1 MSKRFI
7 QVLGLSLAIMLSG
20 GSTISAQKV
29 SFGSEHPTLKQVFDK
44 IEQVSK
50 YKVAYNGTELDVSK
64 KVTLSKDADVLEAV
78 RQALKDTN
86 CTYTIK
92 DNYIVITSAKQS
104 NAKATKKVSGQ
115 VLDQNGEPVIGATVQ
130 VPGTSI
136 GASTDLDGRFTLTV
150 PEGSNVKVSYV
161 GYQAKTLKAQDNIS
175 VTLQEDKQVLDE
187 VVVTA
192 LGIKKEAKALSYNV
206 QQIKGDALTEVK
218 DASFINALAGK
229 VAGVQIASSSAGIGG
244 GTKVVMRGAKSLSG
258 NNNALYVIDG
268 IPMPSLQTTQPSD
281 YFSGM
286 GQSGDGAS
294 MINPDDIESLSV
306 LSGAAASALYG
317 HEAQNGVIM
326 ITTKRGKENHTSLTY
341 SNSSQ
346 FMNPFRTPEFQN
358 TYGAATGSFNSWGEK
373 LGTPSSYDPMDFF
386 QTGYNTTNSVTL
398 STGNDKNQTYASIA
412 STNAQGIVGNNTLDR
427 YNFSI
432 RNTSKMLDDKLNLDL
447 SAMYMN
453 VREQN
458 MVSEGQYFNPIV
470 STYLLSP
477 SYSLDTYQQYE
488 MYSEARGF
496 KVQYWPWGNMGIGM
510 QNPYWIINRDK
521 FINHKN
527 RFLISGGLTYEI
539 AKGIK
544 IAGRA
549 KMDYTS
555 AMYEKKYS
563 ATTDA
568 IFADT
573 YGAYFKGDENTRQI
587 YADAMLSIDKY
598 FGDFS
603 LTANAGASIQDVNYN
618 YTYVGGNLN
627 SVANLFSLRNVS
639 PTSMVKND
647 DIDYHDQVQSIFAT
661 AQLGWQ
667 SKIYLDLTA
676 RNDWSS
682 ALAYTN
688 TKSVA
693 YPSVG
698 VSAILTDLFGIKSPA
713 LSFLKVRGSY
723 SEVGN
728 AAPLRFKAYQTYPL
742 ESGTPSTVTTYPN
755 NDLKPERTKAWEVG
769 VQSNFWGDKVNLN
782 VSLYKTSTYNQLFK
796 PALAASSGYS
806 AIYINGGQVDNK
818 GLELSLTVNQPL
830 GPVDWRSTFTYSINR
845 NKVAKLLKPTTLEG
859 GIEIAQ
865 DHLDLLG
872 IGNVKNRIFEG
883 GRLGDLYVTCLRQDS
898 HGLIDVDYL
907 NNTVAVDRN
916 AGALGDGYI
925 YAGNS
930 QAKYRM
936 GWGNSFSWKGIDL
949 SFLITARVGGQ
960 CVSMTQAMM
969 DAYGVSKVTADAR
982 DAGYVLINGYE
993 VPAVQKYYQT
1003 VGSGAGSCYVYSAT
1017 NVRLGELSLGYT
1029 IPVEKW
1035 VKFVKSMNVAFI
1047 GRNLFMFYCKAP
1059 YDPELTASTGTYF
1072 DGMDYFMMPSLRS
1085 LGFSVKLNF

>member
-1 MSKRFI
+1 MSKKFI
-7 QVLGLSLAIMLSG
+7 QVMGLSLAMMLSG
-20 GSTISAQKV
+20 GSTIFAQKV
-29 SFGSEHPTLKQVFDK
+29 SFNGGQPTLKQVFEK

-50 YKVAYNGTELDVSK
+50 YKVAYNGTGLDVSK
-64 KVTLSKDADVLEAV
+64 KVTLTPNADVMEALTE
-78 RQALKDTN
+78 ALKGTN
-86 CTYTIK
+86 CTYTVK
-92 DNYIVITSAKQS
+92 DNYIVVTRANQSKTS
-104 NAKATKKVSGQ
+104 KATKKVSGQ
-115 VLDQNGEPVIGATVQ
+115 VLDQQGEPVIGATVQ

-136 GASTDLDGRFTLTV
+136 GASTDIDGNFTLNV
-150 PEGSNVKVSYV
+150 PEGSSMRISYV
-161 GYQAKTLKAQDNIS
+161 GYQPQVVKASDNIS
-175 VTLQEDKQVLDE
+175 VTLQENKQVLDE

-206 QQIKGDALTEVK
+206 QQIKGSAITDVK
-218 DASFINALAGK
+218 DANFMNALAGK
-229 VAGVQIASSSAGIGG
+229 VAGVEINSSSSGIGG
-244 GTKVVMRGAKSLSG
+244 GAKVVMRGAKSING

-268 IPMPSLQTTQPSD
+268 IPMPSLQTTQPTD
-281 YFSGM
+281 YMSGM

-294 MINPDDIESLSV
+294 MVNPDDIESISV

-326 ITTKRGKENHTSLTY
+326 ITTRKGQEGRTSLTY
-341 SNSSQ
+341 SNATQ

-358 TYGAATGSFNSWGEK
+358 TYGAANGSFNSWGEK
-373 LGTPSSYDPMDFF
+373 LGAPSSYDPMDFF

-398 STGNDKNQTYASIA
+398 TTGNDKNQTFASLA
-412 STNAQGIVGNNTLDR
+412 TTNAEGVVGNNRLDR

-432 RNTSKMLDDKLNLDL
+432 RNTSNMLDDKLHLDL

-477 SYSLDTYQQYE
+477 SYSLDTYQQFE
-488 MYSEARGF
+488 MYSQARGF
-496 KVQYWPWGNMGIGM
+496 KVQYWPWGNMGIAM

-527 RFLISGGLTYEI
+527 RFLISGGLSYDI

-555 AMYEKKYS
+555 AMYEQKYNAS
-563 ATTDA
+563 TDA
-568 IFADT
+568 IFCDT
-573 YGAYFKGDENTRQI
+573 YGGYYKADENTRQI

-618 YTYVGGNLN
+618 YSKVGGSLN
-627 SVANLFSLRNVS
+627 SVANLFSIRNVALA
-639 PTSMVKND
+639 TMKND
-647 DIDYHDQVQSIFAT
+647 DQDYHDQVQSIFAT

-682 ALAYTN
+682 ALAWTD

-698 VSAILTDLFGIKSPA
+698 LSAILTDLFGIKSNV
-713 LSFLKVRGSY
+713 LSFLKIRGSY

-742 ESGTPSTVTTYPN
+742 ESGTPSTLTTYPN
-755 NDLKPERTKAWEVG
+755 NDLKPERTKAWELG
-769 VQSNFWGDKVNLN
+769 LQSNFWGEKVNLN
-782 VSLYKTSTYNQLFK
+782 VSLYKTSTYNQLFD
-796 PALAASSGYS
+796 PTLAASSGYS
-806 AIYINGGQVDNK
+806 KIYINGGQVDNK
-818 GLELSLTVNQPL
+818 GLELSLTLNQPL
-830 GPVDWRSTFTYSINR
+830 GPVNWHSTFTYTINR
-845 NKVAKLLKPTTLEG
+845 NKVVKLLKETKLNGDLT
-859 GIEIAQ
+859 ISQ
-865 DHLDLLG
+865 DHIDLIS
-872 IGNVKNRIFEG
+872 IGNAMTRVFEG
-883 GRLGDLYVTCLRQDS
+883 GHIGDIYTTALRTDS
-898 HGLIDVDYL
+898 HGNIDVDYV
-907 NNTVAVDRN
+907 NNTVAIDRN
-916 AGALGDGYI
+916 AGPLKDGYI

-936 GWGNSFSWKGIDL
+936 GWNNSFDWNGLTL
-949 SFLITARVGGQ
+949 SFLISARVGGQ

-969 DAYGVSKVTADAR
+969 DTYGVSKVTADAR
-982 DAGYVLINGYE
+982 DAGGVMINGRI

-1003 VGSGAGSCYVYSAT
+1003 VGAGAGSNYVYSAT
-1017 NVRLGELSLGYT
+1017 NIRLGEFSLGYT

-1035 VKFVKSMNVAFI
+1035 VKFVKSMNVAFT

-1059 YDPELTASTGTYF
+1059 YDPELTASTGTHF

>member
-1 MSKRFI
+1 MSKKFI
-7 QVLGLSLAIMLSG
+7 QVMGLSLAMMLSG
-20 GSTISAQKV
+20 GSTIFAQKV
-29 SFGSEHPTLKQVFDK
+29 SFNGGQPTLKQVFEK

-50 YKVAYNGTELDVSK
+50 YKVAYNGTGLDVSK
-64 KVTLSKDADVLEAV
+64 KVTLTPNADVMEALTE
-78 RQALKDTN
+78 ALKGTN
-86 CTYTIK
+86 CTYTVK
-92 DNYIVITSAKQS
+92 DNYIVVTRANQSKTS
-104 NAKATKKVSGQ
+104 KATKKVSGQ
-115 VLDQNGEPVIGATVQ
+115 VLDQQGEPVIGATVQ

-136 GASTDLDGRFTLTV
+136 GASTDIDGNFTLNV
-150 PEGSNVKVSYV
+150 PEGSSVRISYV
-161 GYQAKTLKAQDNIS
+161 GYQPQVVKASDNIS
-175 VTLQEDKQVLDE
+175 VTLQENKQVLDE

-206 QQIKGDALTEVK
+206 QQIKGSAITDVK
-218 DASFINALAGK
+218 DANFMNALAGK
-229 VAGVQIASSSAGIGG
+229 VAGVEINSSSSGIGG
-244 GTKVVMRGAKSLSG
+244 GAKVVMRGAKSING

-268 IPMPSLQTTQPSD
+268 IPMPSLQTTQPTD
-281 YFSGM
+281 YMSGM

-294 MINPDDIESLSV
+294 MVNPDDIESISV

-326 ITTKRGKENHTSLTY
+326 ITTRKGQEGRTSLTY
-341 SNSSQ
+341 SNATQ

-358 TYGAATGSFNSWGEK
+358 TYGAANGSFNSWGEK
-373 LGTPSSYDPMDFF
+373 LGAPSSYDPMDFF

-398 STGNDKNQTYASIA
+398 TTGNDKNQTFASLA
-412 STNAQGIVGNNTLDR
+412 TTNAEGIVGNNRLDR

-432 RNTSKMLDDKLNLDL
+432 RNTSNMLDDKLHLDL

-477 SYSLDTYQQYE
+477 SYSLDTYQQFE
-488 MYSEARGF
+488 MYSQARGF
-496 KVQYWPWGNMGIGM
+496 KVQYWPWGNMGIAM

-527 RFLISGGLTYEI
+527 RFLISGGLSYDI

-555 AMYEKKYS
+555 AMYEQKYNAS
-563 ATTDA
+563 TDA
-568 IFADT
+568 IFCDT
-573 YGAYFKGDENTRQI
+573 YGGYYKADENTRQI

-618 YTYVGGNLN
+618 YSKVGGSLN
-627 SVANLFSLRNVS
+627 SVANLFSIRNVALA
-639 PTSMVKND
+639 TMKND
-647 DIDYHDQVQSIFAT
+647 DQDYHDQVQSVFAT

-682 ALAYTN
+682 ALAWTD

-698 VSAILTDLFGIKSPA
+698 LSAILTDLFGIKSNV
-713 LSFLKVRGSY
+713 LSFLKIRGSY

-742 ESGTPSTVTTYPN
+742 ESGTPSTLTTYPN
-755 NDLKPERTKAWEVG
+755 NDLKPERTKAWELG
-769 VQSNFWGDKVNLN
+769 LQSNFWGEKVNLN
-782 VSLYKTSTYNQLFK
+782 VSLYKTSTYNQLFD
-796 PALAASSGYS
+796 PTLAASSGYS
-806 AIYINGGQVDNK
+806 KIYINGGQVDNK
-818 GLELSLTVNQPL
+818 GLELSLTLNQPL
-830 GPVDWRSTFTYSINR
+830 GPVNWHSTFTYTINR
-845 NKVAKLLKPTTLEG
+845 NKVVKLLKETKLNGDLT
-859 GIEIAQ
+859 ISQ
-865 DHLDLLG
+865 DHIDLIS
-872 IGNVKNRIFEG
+872 IGNAMTRVFEG
-883 GRLGDLYVTCLRQDS
+883 GHIGDIYTTALRTDS
-898 HGLIDVDYL
+898 HGNIDVDYV
-907 NNTVAVDRN
+907 NNTVAIDRN
-916 AGALGDGYI
+916 AGPLKDGYI

-936 GWGNSFSWKGIDL
+936 GWNNSFDWNGLTL
-949 SFLITARVGGQ
+949 SFLISARVGGQ

-969 DAYGVSKVTADAR
+969 DTYGVSKVTADAR
-982 DAGYVLINGYE
+982 DAGGVMINGRI

-1003 VGSGAGSCYVYSAT
+1003 VGAGAGSNYVYSAT
-1017 NVRLGELSLGYT
+1017 NIRLGEFSLGYT

-1035 VKFVKSMNVAFI
+1035 VKFVKSMNVAFT

-1059 YDPELTASTGTYF
+1059 YDPELTASTGTHF

>member
-1 MSKRFI
+1 MSKKFI
-7 QVLGLSLAIMLSG
+7 QVMGLSLAMMLSG
-20 GSTISAQKV
+20 GSTIFAQKV
-29 SFGSEHPTLKQVFDK
+29 SFNGGQPTLKQVFEK

-50 YKVAYNGTELDVSK
+50 YKVAYNGTGLDVSK
-64 KVTLSKDADVLEAV
+64 KVTLTPNADVMEALTE
-78 RQALKDTN
+78 ALKGTN
-86 CTYTIK
+86 CTYTVK
-92 DNYIVITSAKQS
+92 DNYIVVTRANQSKTS
-104 NAKATKKVSGQ
+104 KATKKVSGQ
-115 VLDQNGEPVIGATVQ
+115 VLDQQGEPVIGATVQ

-136 GASTDLDGRFTLTV
+136 GASTDIDGNFTLNV
-150 PEGSNVKVSYV
+150 PEGSSVRISYV
-161 GYQAKTLKAQDNIS
+161 GYQPQVVKASDNIS
-175 VTLQEDKQVLDE
+175 VTLQENKQVLDE

-206 QQIKGDALTEVK
+206 QQIKGSAITDVK
-218 DASFINALAGK
+218 DANFMNALAGK
-229 VAGVQIASSSAGIGG
+229 VAGVEINSSSSGIGG
-244 GTKVVMRGAKSLSG
+244 GAKVVMRGAKSING

-268 IPMPSLQTTQPSD
+268 IPMPSLQTTQPTD
-281 YFSGM
+281 YMSGM

-294 MINPDDIESLSV
+294 MVNPDDIESISV

-326 ITTKRGKENHTSLTY
+326 ITTRKGQEGRTSLTY
-341 SNSSQ
+341 SNATQ

-358 TYGAATGSFNSWGEK
+358 TYGAANGSFNSWGEK
-373 LGTPSSYDPMDFF
+373 LGAPSSYDPMDFF

-398 STGNDKNQTYASIA
+398 TTGNDKNQTFASLA
-412 STNAQGIVGNNTLDR
+412 TTNAEGIVGNNRLDR

-432 RNTSKMLDDKLNLDL
+432 RNTSNMLDDKLHLDL

-477 SYSLDTYQQYE
+477 SYSLDTYQQFE
-488 MYSEARGF
+488 MYSQARGF
-496 KVQYWPWGNMGIGM
+496 KVQYWPWGNMGIAM

-527 RFLISGGLTYEI
+527 RFLISGGLSYDI

-555 AMYEKKYS
+555 AMYEQKYNAS
-563 ATTDA
+563 TDA
-568 IFADT
+568 IFCDT
-573 YGAYFKGDENTRQI
+573 YGGYYKADENTRQI

-618 YTYVGGNLN
+618 YSKVGGSLN
-627 SVANLFSLRNVS
+627 SVANLFSIRNVALA
-639 PTSMVKND
+639 TMKND
-647 DIDYHDQVQSIFAT
+647 DQDYHDQVQSIFAT

-682 ALAYTN
+682 ALAWTD

-698 VSAILTDLFGIKSPA
+698 LSAILTDLFGIKSNV
-713 LSFLKVRGSY
+713 LSFLKIRGSY

-742 ESGTPSTVTTYPN
+742 ESGTPSTLTTYPN
-755 NDLKPERTKAWEVG
+755 KDLKPERTKAWELG
-769 VQSNFWGDKVNLN
+769 LQSNFWGEKVNLN
-782 VSLYKTSTYNQLFK
+782 VSLYKTSTYNQLFD
-796 PALAASSGYS
+796 PTLAASSGYS
-806 AIYINGGQVDNK
+806 KIYINGGQVDNK
-818 GLELSLTVNQPL
+818 GLELSLTLNQPL
-830 GPVDWRSTFTYSINR
+830 GPVNWHSTFTYTINR
-845 NKVAKLLKPTTLEG
+845 NKVVKLLKETKLNGDLT
-859 GIEIAQ
+859 ISQ
-865 DHLDLLG
+865 DHIDLIS
-872 IGNVKNRIFEG
+872 IGNAMTRVFEG
-883 GRLGDLYVTCLRQDS
+883 GHIGDIYTTALRTDS
-898 HGLIDVDYL
+898 HGNIDVDYV
-907 NNTVAVDRN
+907 NNTVAIDRN
-916 AGALGDGYI
+916 AGPLKDGYI

-936 GWGNSFSWKGIDL
+936 GWNNSFDWNGLTL
-949 SFLITARVGGQ
+949 SFLISARVGGQ

-969 DAYGVSKVTADAR
+969 DTYGVSKVTADAR
-982 DAGYVLINGYE
+982 DAGGVMINGRI

-1003 VGSGAGSCYVYSAT
+1003 VGAGAGSNYVYSAT
-1017 NVRLGELSLGYT
+1017 NVRLGEFSLGYT

-1035 VKFVKSMNVAFI
+1035 VKFVKSMNVAFT

-1059 YDPELTASTGTYF
+1059 YDPELTASTGTHF